1 MTDQTD
7 CFCNFCIFSKFP
19 GNRQNTSKT
28 AVFDNKT
35 VDINPKERA
44 HNVRPQS
51 VDKVNLS
58 FLLFVRQHA

>member
-1 MTDQTD
+1 MTGQTD
-7 CFCNFCIFSKFP
+7 RFCNSRIFSKFP
-19 GNRQNTSKT
+19 GNRQNTSKN

-35 VDINPKERA
+35 VAINPKERA